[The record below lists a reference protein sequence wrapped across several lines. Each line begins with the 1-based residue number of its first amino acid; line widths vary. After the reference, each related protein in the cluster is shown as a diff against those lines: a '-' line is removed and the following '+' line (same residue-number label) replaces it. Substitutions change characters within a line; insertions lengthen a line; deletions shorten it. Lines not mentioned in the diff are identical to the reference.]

1 MFLLATPTE
10 QTLDFGEGS
19 VRFRECTAREYRAAL
34 RDPRFRD
41 AATGEID
48 VMAAEEDI
56 VRSHLTG
63 WSLVGADGVALPFT
77 PDNVRFAI
85 ENATIHGL
93 QRLKGA
99 VMGSMREALASGKGS
114 EPASNG

>member
-1 MFLLATPTE
+1 MFLIATQTE

-19 VRFRECTAREYRAAL
+19 VRFRECNAREYRAAL

-41 AATGEID
+41 PVTGEID
-48 VMAAEEDI
+48 VMAAEEEI
-56 VRSHLTG
+56 VRSHLVG
-63 WSLVGADGVALPFT
+63 WTLAGADGVPLPFNPET
-77 PDNVRFAI
+77 VKFVL

-99 VMGSMREALASGKGS
+99 VMGSMREAAASGKD
-114 EPASNG
+114 